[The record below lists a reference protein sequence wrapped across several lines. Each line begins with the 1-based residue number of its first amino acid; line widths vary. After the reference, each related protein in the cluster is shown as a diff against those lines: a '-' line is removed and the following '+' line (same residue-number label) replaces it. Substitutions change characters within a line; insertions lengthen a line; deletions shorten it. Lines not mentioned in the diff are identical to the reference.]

1 MSETDHEREL
11 SISELPQDVLESGLI
26 ARLLAVPSD
35 YFLYGLLNIDA
46 SCFND
51 FTARRVYQACVQ
63 GLTMSRN
70 GPTSNLVSNP
80 TENLNLSES
89 DSEAISYIRRA
100 IAGGYPCGP
109 ALATCLLELHDRH
122 ILRRL
127 AEESDLD
134 EAWQKASQEYL
145 DDPDEMPW

>member
-1 MSETDHEREL
+1 MSETDNERGV
-11 SISELPQDVLESGLI
+11 SISALPQDVLESGLI

-35 YFLYGLLNIDA
+35 YFLYGLLNVDA
-46 SCFND
+46 SCFCD

-63 GLTMSRN
+63 GLTVSRT
-70 GPTSNLVSNP
+70 GPASNLVSNP
-80 TENLNLSES
+80 TENLNLGES

-109 ALATCLLELHDRH
+109 ALATCLLELRDRDL
-122 ILRRL
+122 LRRL